1 MNQVR
6 CFNCGNICV
15 KNGKTKAGTQR
26 WLCKECSDTFT
37 NPIDNSTKQFVQ
49 FQHWLFSKAVQKEM
63 PGAGKSFRR
72 KISKFWEIWPMPPKI
87 ESPMKVVYVDG
98 IYLGRKACILICCNE
113 RYVLG
118 WYLCRYENS
127 RAWEALMQR
136 IAAPAMVVS
145 DGGHG
150 FRKALKRVWPKAK
163 LQRCTFHAFIQVKRY
178 TTSKSKTIAGIEMY
192 MIAKDLLMRKDMGR
206 AGHWVTRLINW
217 RIRHKAFLS
226 EMTRDEKGKLR
237 PMHERLLKA
246 ERSLVRLV
254 RQNTLFTYLD
264 ESLSCGEELPSTN
277 NRIEGG
283 VNAQLR
289 TMLRNHR
296 GMSIER
302 RIKAVFWWCY
312 FHTPKPLSASEILK
326 VMPTDRS
333 ISKLYKAMNE
343 RSQLDSIPTWGDA
356 IVWSELHKS
365 DSFPACFLGLAINT
379 FCPITLK

>member
-63 PGAGKSFRR
+63 SGAGRSFRR

-145 DGGHG
+145 DGGPG

-163 LQRCTFHAFIQVKRY
+163 LQRCIFHAFLRVKRY
-178 TTSKSKTIAGIEMY
+178 TTGRPKTIAGIEMY
-192 MIAKDLLMRKDMGR
+192 MIAKDLLMIKDMEQ

-217 RIRHKAFLS
+217 RIKHKTFLS

-246 ERSLVRLV
+246 ERSLARLV

-264 ESLSCGEELPSTN
+264 ESLSYGEELPSTN

-283 VNAQLR
+283 INAQLR

-343 RSQLDSIPTWGDA
+343 RAKLEDSIPTWGDA
-356 IVWSELHKS
+356 IVWHELHKS
-365 DSFPACFLGLAINT
+365 NSFPACFWD
-379 FCPITLK
+379 

>member
-15 KNGKTKAGTQR
+15 KNGKTKAGMQR
-26 WLCKECSDTFT
+26 WLCKEWSATFT
-37 NPIDNSTKQFVQ
+37 NRIDNSTKQFVQ
-49 FQHWLFSKAVQKEM
+49 FQHWVFSKAVQKEM
-63 PGAGKSFRR
+63 FGAGRSFRR

-87 ESPMKVVYVDG
+87 ESPMNVVYVDG
-98 IYLGRKACILICCNE
+98 IYLSRKACILICCNE
-113 RYVLG
+113 ENVLG

-150 FRKALKRVWPKAK
+150 FHKALKRVWPKAK
-163 LQRCTFHAFIQVKRY
+163 LQRCTFHAFLQVKRY
-178 TTSKSKTIAGIEMY
+178 TTGSPKTIAGIEMY
-192 MIAKDLLMRKDMGR
+192 MIAKDLLMIKDLGQ
-206 AGHWVTRLINW
+206 AANWVTRLINW

-226 EMTRDEKGKLR
+226 EMTRDEKVKLR

-246 ERSLVRLV
+246 ERSLARLV

-264 ESLSCGEELPSTN
+264 ESLSYGEELPSTN

-283 VNAQLR
+283 INAQLR

-343 RSQLDSIPTWGDA
+343 RSQLEDSIPTWGDA

-365 DSFPACFLGLAINT
+365 DSFPACFWD
-379 FCPITLK
+379 

>member
-26 WLCKECSDTFT
+26 WLCKECSDSFT

-63 PGAGKSFRR
+63 SGAGRSFRR
-72 KISKFWEIWPMPPKI
+72 EISKFWEIWPMPPKI
-87 ESPMKVVYVDG
+87 ESPMNVIYVDG

-178 TTSKSKTIAGIEMY
+178 TTGSHKTIAGIEMY
-192 MIAKDLLMRKDMGR
+192 MIAKDLLMIKDMEQ
-206 AGHWVTRLINW
+206 AGHWATRLINW
-217 RIRHKAFLS
+217 RIKHKTFLS
-226 EMTRDEKGKLR
+226 EMTQDEKGKLR

-283 VNAQLR
+283 INAQLR

-343 RSQLDSIPTWGDA
+343 RAKLEDSIPTWGDA

-365 DSFPACFLGLAINT
+365 DSFPACFWD
-379 FCPITLK
+379 

>member
-26 WLCKECSDTFT
+26 WLCKECSATFT

-63 PGAGKSFRR
+63 SGAGRSFRR

-98 IYLGRKACILICCNE
+98 IYLRRKACILICCNE

-163 LQRCTFHAFIQVKRY
+163 LQRCTFHAFLQVKRY
-178 TTSKSKTIAGIEMY
+178 TTGRPKTIAGIEMY
-192 MIAKDLLMRKDMGR
+192 MIAKDLLMIKDMEQ

-217 RIRHKAFLS
+217 RIKHKTFLS
-226 EMTRDEKGKLR
+226 EMTQDEKGKLR

-264 ESLSCGEELPSTN
+264 ESLSYGEELPSTN

-283 VNAQLR
+283 INAQLR

-343 RSQLDSIPTWGDA
+343 RAQ
-356 IVWSELHKS
+356 
-365 DSFPACFLGLAINT
+365 
-379 FCPITLK
+379 

>member
-26 WLCKECSDTFT
+26 WLCKECSDSFT

-63 PGAGKSFRR
+63 SGAGRSFRR

-98 IYLGRKACILICCNE
+98 IYLGRKACILICCNK

-127 RAWEALMQR
+127 RVWEALMQR

-145 DGGHG
+145 DGGPG

-163 LQRCTFHAFIQVKRY
+163 LQRCTFHAFCQVKRY
-178 TTSKSKTIAGIEMY
+178 TTGRPKTIAGMELY
-192 MIAKDLLMRKDMGR
+192 MIAKDLLMIKDLGQ
-206 AGHWVTRLINW
+206 AANWVTRLINC
-217 RIRHKAFLS
+217 RIKHKTFLS

-246 ERSLVRLV
+246 ERSLARLV

-264 ESLSCGEELPSTN
+264 ESLSYGEELPSTN

-283 VNAQLR
+283 INAQLR

-343 RSQLDSIPTWGDA
+343 RSKLEDSIPTGGDA
-356 IVWSELHKS
+356 IVWHELHKS
-365 DSFPACFLGLAINT
+365 NSYSIYLWD
-379 FCPITLK
+379 

>member
-26 WLCKECSDTFT
+26 WLCKECSATFT

-63 PGAGKSFRR
+63 SGAGKSFRR

-98 IYLGRKACILICCNE
+98 IYLGRKACILICCNK

-127 RAWEALMQR
+127 RVWEALMQR

-145 DGGHG
+145 DGGPG

-163 LQRCTFHAFIQVKRY
+163 LQRCTFHAFLQVKRY
-178 TTSKSKTIAGIEMY
+178 TTGSPKTIAGIEMY
-192 MIAKDLLMRKDMGR
+192 MTAKDLLMIKDLGQ
-206 AGHWVTRLINW
+206 AANWVTRLINW
-217 RIRHKAFLS
+217 RIKHKTFLS

-246 ERSLVRLV
+246 ERSLARLV

-264 ESLSCGEELPSTN
+264 ESLSYGEELPSIN

-283 VNAQLR
+283 INAQLR

-343 RSQLDSIPTWGDA
+343 RSQLEDSISTWGDA

-365 DSFPACFLGLAINT
+365 DSFPACFWD
-379 FCPITLK
+379 

>member
-26 WLCKECSDTFT
+26 WLCKECSDSFT

-63 PGAGKSFRR
+63 SGAGKSFRR

-98 IYLGRKACILICCNE
+98 IYLGRKACILICCNK

-145 DGGHG
+145 DGGLG

-178 TTSKSKTIAGIEMY
+178 TTGSPKTIAGIEMY
-192 MIAKDLLMRKDMGR
+192 MIAKDLLMIKDMEQ

-217 RIRHKAFLS
+217 RIKHKTFLS

-246 ERSLVRLV
+246 ERLLVRLV

-264 ESLSCGEELPSTN
+264 ESLSYGEELPSTN

-283 VNAQLR
+283 INAQLR

-343 RSQLDSIPTWGDA
+343 RSQLEDSISTWGDA
-356 IVWSELHKS
+356 IVWHELHKS
-365 DSFPACFLGLAINT
+365 NSY
-379 FCPITLK
+379 PIYLWD

>member
-1 MNQVR
+1 
-6 CFNCGNICV
+6 
-15 KNGKTKAGTQR
+15 
-26 WLCKECSDTFT
+26 
-37 NPIDNSTKQFVQ
+37 
-49 FQHWLFSKAVQKEM
+49 
-63 PGAGKSFRR
+63 
-72 KISKFWEIWPMPPKI
+72 
-87 ESPMKVVYVDG
+87 
-98 IYLGRKACILICCNE
+98 
-113 RYVLG
+113 
-118 WYLCRYENS
+118 
-127 RAWEALMQR
+127 MQR

-163 LQRCTFHAFIQVKRY
+163 LRRYTFHAFIQVKRY
-178 TTSKSKTIAGIEMY
+178 TTGRPKTIASMELY
-192 MIAKDLLMRKDMGR
+192 MIAKDLLMIKELGQ
-206 AGHWVTRLINW
+206 AANWVTRLINW
-217 RIRHKAFLS
+217 RIRQKTFFS

-246 ERSLVRLV
+246 ERSLARLV

-264 ESLSCGEELPSTN
+264 ESLSYGEELPSTN

-283 VNAQLR
+283 INAQLR

-296 GMSIER
+296 RMSIER

-343 RSQLDSIPTWGDA
+343 RSKLEDSIPTGGDA
-356 IVWSELHKS
+356 IVWHELHKS
-365 DSFPACFLGLAINT
+365 NSYSIYLWD
-379 FCPITLK
+379 

>member
-26 WLCKECSDTFT
+26 WLCKECSATFT

-63 PGAGKSFRR
+63 SGAGRSFRR

-87 ESPMKVVYVDG
+87 ESPMNVVYVDG
-98 IYLGRKACILICCNE
+98 IYLSRKACILICCNE
-113 RYVLG
+113 ENVLG

-163 LQRCTFHAFIQVKRY
+163 LQRCTFHAFLQVKRY
-178 TTSKSKTIAGIEMY
+178 TTGRPKTIAGIEMY
-192 MIAKDLLMRKDMGR
+192 MIAKDLLMIKDLGQ
-206 AGHWVTRLINW
+206 AANWVTRLINW
-217 RIRHKAFLS
+217 RIKHKTFLS
-226 EMTRDEKGKLR
+226 EMTRDEKDKLR

-312 FHTPKPLSASEILK
+312 FHSPKPLSASEILK

-343 RSQLDSIPTWGDA
+343 RAKLEDSIPTWGDA
-356 IVWSELHKS
+356 IVWHELHKS
-365 DSFPACFLGLAINT
+365 DSFPACFWD
-379 FCPITLK
+379 

>member
-26 WLCKECSDTFT
+26 WLCKECSATFT

-63 PGAGKSFRR
+63 SGAGKSFRR

-87 ESPMKVVYVDG
+87 ESPMNVVYVDG

-113 RYVLG
+113 RYLLG

-145 DGGHG
+145 DGGPG

-163 LQRCTFHAFIQVKRY
+163 LQRCIFHAFLRVKRY
-178 TTSKSKTIAGIEMY
+178 TTGRPKTIAGIEMY
-192 MIAKDLLMRKDMGR
+192 MIAKDLLMIKDMEQ

-217 RIRHKAFLS
+217 RIKHKTFLS

-246 ERSLVRLV
+246 ERSLARLV

-264 ESLSCGEELPSTN
+264 ESLSYGEELPSTN

-283 VNAQLR
+283 INAQLR

-343 RSQLDSIPTWGDA
+343 RAKLEDSIPTWGDA
-356 IVWSELHKS
+356 IVWHELHKS
-365 DSFPACFLGLAINT
+365 NSY
-379 FCPITLK
+379 PIYFWD